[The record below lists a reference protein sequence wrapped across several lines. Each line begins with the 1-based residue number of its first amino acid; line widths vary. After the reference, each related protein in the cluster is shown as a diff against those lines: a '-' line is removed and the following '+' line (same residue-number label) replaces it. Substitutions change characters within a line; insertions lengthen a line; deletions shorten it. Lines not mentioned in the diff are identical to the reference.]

1 MKLKHIVIVEDDV
14 SNLKFLE
21 KILKPYYKLNLL
33 ISGAQALRFLE
44 KNIPDLILLDINM
57 PDMDGYE
64 TLSRIKKDNKL
75 DNIPVILI
83 SELDNI
89 NDDFRGFELGAVD
102 IVSKHIPQLII
113 NRVKLHLEITE
124 YKNDLEE
131 KVREKTELVEHLQDV
146 MMLAIAELVEC
157 RDENTGGHIKRTA
170 NYMKILLDEIVK
182 SGLYSDILTSD
193 YVRDIIR
200 SAPLHD
206 VGKIGIN
213 DATLLK
219 AGRLDDAEFE
229 YMKNHAELGG
239 QTIQRMI
246 NETNVESFLYIA
258 KDMAHYHHEKWDG
271 SGYPRGLKGGEIPI
285 SARIMAIVDVYDA
298 LTTKRPYKEALS
310 HEKAL
315 EIILEGK
322 GKSFDPKIIEIFE
335 KIHHK
340 FKSAKF

>member
-1 MKLKHIVIVEDDV
+1 MKSKHIVIVEDDV

-102 IVSKHIPQLII
+102 VVSKHIPQLII

-131 KVREKTELVEHLQDV
+131 KVREKTELIEHLQDV

>member
-1 MKLKHIVIVEDDV
+1 MKLKHIVIVENDV

-33 ISGAQALRFLE
+33 ISGAQVLKFLE

-64 TLSRIKKDNKL
+64 TLSRIKKNNKL

-131 KVREKTELVEHLQDV
+131 KVREKTEVIEHLQDV
-146 MMLAIAELVEC
+146 MMFAIAELVEC

-239 QTIQRMI
+239 QTIKKMI

-271 SGYPRGLKGGEIPI
+271 SGYPRGLKGKEIPI
-285 SARIMAIVDVYDA
+285 SARIMAIADVYDA
-298 LTTKRPYKEALS
+298 LTTKRPYKEAFS

-322 GKSFDPKIIEIFE
+322 GKSFDPEIIEIFE

-340 FKSAKF
+340 FKSAEF

>member
-1 MKLKHIVIVEDDV
+1 MKSKHIVIVEDDV

-102 IVSKHIPQLII
+102 VVSKHIPQLII

-131 KVREKTELVEHLQDV
+131 KVREKTELIEHLQDV

-200 SAPLHD
+200 SEPLHD